1 MDYEIE
7 RQEAIEAGERALYSL
22 KEAHEQL
29 RMARNWGIYDIIG
42 GGFLSSL
49 IKHSKIDNARSCI
62 DRAKYDLQV
71 FNRELRDVSM
81 CLDFDIGDFLTF
93 FDLMDS
99 FFADIMVQ
107 SRIADASRKVE
118 DAIYRVEDILRRLR

>member
-1 MDYEIE
+1 
-7 RQEAIEAGERALYSL
+7 
-22 KEAHEQL
+22 
-29 RMARNWGIYDIIG
+29 
-42 GGFLSSL
+42 
-49 IKHSKIDNARSCI
+49 
-62 DRAKYDLQV
+62 
-71 FNRELRDVSM
+71 M

>member
-1 MDYEIE
+1 MDYEKE
-7 RQEAIEAGERALYSL
+7 RQEAIYAGERALDSL
-22 KEAHEQL
+22 MEAQNQL
-29 RMARNWGIYDIIG
+29 RKARNWGIYDIIG
-42 GGFLSSL
+42 GGLFSSL

-62 DRAKYDLQV
+62 ERAKYDLQV

-81 CLDFDIGDFLTF
+81 NLDFDIGDFLTF

-99 FFADIMVQ
+99 FLADIMVQ
-107 SRIADASRKVE
+107 SKIADASRKVE